1 MEYPIT
7 HAPLV
12 SSRVS
17 LERPGHEICDTWDL
31 WRERWPNPRIVSHP
45 GSDPAPGR
53 KLGWLSADGAPCA
66 IMVPVAI
73 ALGTR
78 AIWLSL
84 HTWDGIHWL
93 SVTLGGGSGLRSP
106 GGLYGRRWSK
116 LYVLCSLP
124 GVQWCDDAAGGY
136 PTLSHSLGTALVFP
150 AFRLYHG
157 PRQDNRGIDR
167 SLCRMDCCLIAT
179 TISSRRWSW
188 GYSND
193 C

>member
-1 MEYPIT
+1 MLKLVRRRALDRDGQLHPYYRRVAQRLSSGYKSSDSTLHSLKIAGQSNVSAHYSVEYPIT

-31 WRERWPNPRIVSHP
+31 WRERWPNPRIVSYP

-66 IMVPVAI
+66 IVVPVAI

-106 GGLYGRRWSK
+106 GGLYGRR
-116 LYVLCSLP
+116 
-124 GVQWCDDAAGGY
+124 
-136 PTLSHSLGTALVFP
+136 
-150 AFRLYHG
+150 
-157 PRQDNRGIDR
+157 
-167 SLCRMDCCLIAT
+167 
-179 TISSRRWSW
+179 
-188 GYSND
+188 
-193 C
+193 